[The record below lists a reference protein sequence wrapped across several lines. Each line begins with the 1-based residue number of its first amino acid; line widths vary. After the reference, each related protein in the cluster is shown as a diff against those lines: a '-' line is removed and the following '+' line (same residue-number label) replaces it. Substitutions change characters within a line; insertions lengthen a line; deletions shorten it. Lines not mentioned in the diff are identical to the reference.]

1 MNTAPPGQT
10 LTPKLVTTFR
20 EGYSPRA
27 FQRDVLA
34 GLTVAIVA
42 LPLSLALA
50 IASGTT
56 PDKGLTTAIIAGFL
70 ISMFGG
76 SRVQIGGP
84 TGAFVVVVF
93 NVIAQHGYD
102 GLLLATALAGLILI
116 AAGLLRLGTWVKYI
130 PQPVITGFTAGIALV
145 IFSSQV
151 KDLLGLQMSSVPAD
165 FVAKWMAYAQALP
178 SLDVATLGVALGSL
192 AVILV
197 LRRIAPKL
205 PGFLIAVAAGSL
217 AAWALTLDI
226 ATIGSRFG
234 ALPSTLPLPAM
245 PDVSWAQ
252 FKAVLPSAFTIAFL
266 AGIESLLS
274 AVIADG
280 MTGRRHRSNVELVAQ
295 GIANF
300 TSPLFGGMPA
310 TGAIARTATNIR
322 AGAQSPVAGMMHAVF
337 LLVFM
342 FLLGPLI
349 ANIPLASLAAVLVIV
364 AWNMSETDHI
374 RHFMR
379 APMGDRI
386 VLVLTFALTVLV
398 DLTVAIGV
406 GVVLAA
412 LMFMHQMAGVS
423 ALRSAVALDEQD
435 DPVSDTARKRAG
447 LPAGVELFE
456 LHGPLFFGVAE
467 HLIDILQRIG
477 PRPHAY
483 VINLREVPLV
493 DATGAKT
500 LHDFI
505 ERCARHRVAVF
516 LVGLRPPVAATL
528 GEMHTLPHA
537 NATTVDSLD
546 KAIELARNAALRS

>member
-1 MNTAPPGQT
+1 MSTPSKLQP
-10 LTPKLVTTFR
+10 LTPKLLTTFR
-20 EGYSPRA
+20 EGYSLTDFRHDA
-27 FQRDVLA
+27 LA

-56 PDKGLTTAIIAGFL
+56 PDKGLITAIIAGFL
-70 ISMFGG
+70 ISMLGG

-84 TGAFVVVVF
+84 TGAFVVVIF

-116 AAGLLRLGTWVKYI
+116 AAGLLKLGTWIKYI

-151 KDLLGLQMSSVPAD
+151 KDLLGLQMAEVPAD
-165 FVAKWMAYAQALP
+165 FVAKWLAYVRALP
-178 SLDVATLGVALGSL
+178 STDLAAVCIASGSL
-192 AVILV
+192 AVILL
-197 LRRIAPKL
+197 LRRFAPKL
-205 PGFLIAVAAGSL
+205 PGFLIAVSAASI
-217 AAWALTLDI
+217 ACWALSLDI

-234 ALPSTLPLPAM
+234 ALPDTLPAPALPA
-245 PDVSWAQ
+245 VSWEQ
-252 FKAVLPSAFTIAFL
+252 FKAIIPSAFTIAFL

-280 MTGRRHRSNVELVAQ
+280 MTGRRHRSNAELVAQ

-300 TSPLFGGMPA
+300 ASTLFGGMPA
-310 TGAIARTATNIR
+310 TGAIARTATNVR
-322 AGAQSPVAGMMHAVF
+322 AGARSPVAGMLHAAF
-337 LLVFM
+337 LLLFM
-342 FLLGPLI
+342 FLLGSLI
-349 ANIPLASLAAVLVIV
+349 AHIPLASLAAVLVIV
-364 AWNMSETDHI
+364 AWNMSEQDHI
-374 RHFMR
+374 RHILR
-379 APMGDRI
+379 APMDDRI
-386 VLVLTFALTVLV
+386 VLILTFTLTVLV

-412 LMFMHQMAGVS
+412 LMFMHRMALAS
-423 ALRSAVALDEQD
+423 APRPTLPPEDQD
-435 DPVSDTARKRAG
+435 DPVSDTARKRAS

-456 LHGPLFFGVAE
+456 LRGPLFFGVAE
-467 HLIDILQRIG
+467 HLMDVLQRTG

-500 LHDFI
+500 LLDFVD
-505 ERCARHRVAVF
+505 RCERHRIAVF
-516 LVGLRPPVAATL
+516 LVGLQSPVAVTL
-528 GEMHTLPHA
+528 KETHALPHQ
-537 NATTVDSLD
+537 NATVLDSLD
-546 KAIELARNAALRS
+546 EAIRMAGGVGS